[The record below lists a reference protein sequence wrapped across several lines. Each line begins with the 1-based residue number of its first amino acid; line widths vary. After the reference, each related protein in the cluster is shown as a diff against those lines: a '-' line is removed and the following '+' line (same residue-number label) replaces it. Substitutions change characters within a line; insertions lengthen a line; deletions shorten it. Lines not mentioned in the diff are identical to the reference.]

1 MSSSQDTKDNTSISP
16 NENTVDIAISPPN
29 DDQKQDTHTDDIKQ
43 EDPSLTALEHEEN
56 KLNDNN
62 DEESK
67 IEPVERDND
76 DSKEMIKRRFSDQTS
91 NVQQVFDPITNEG
104 VLLRN
109 IPNKIIVA
117 RGTSSNTHYI
127 IYNAITNTKSLI
139 DKDHKMNFRV

>member
-43 EDPSLTALEHEEN
+43 EDQDPSLTTLEHEEN

-67 IEPVERDND
+67 IEPVDGDND

-117 RGTSSNTHYI
+117 RGTLYQPHILYSYI
-127 IYNAITNTKSLI
+127 MPSLI